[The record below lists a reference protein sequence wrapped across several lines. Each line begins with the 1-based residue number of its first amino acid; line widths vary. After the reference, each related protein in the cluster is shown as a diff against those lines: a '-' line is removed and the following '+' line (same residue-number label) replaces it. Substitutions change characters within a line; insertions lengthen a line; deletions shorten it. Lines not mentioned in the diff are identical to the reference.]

1 MTAGINAEANPA
13 PQRRIGELLIEAGL
27 ITETQLSQGLDK
39 QSEDGGKIVD
49 LLIALKH
56 LTPEQFVK
64 FLARQPGVASID
76 LKQYDISNDLIDLV
90 PREFV
95 VRHELIPIDRLGQL
109 LTIGMVCPLDQTT
122 IDALE
127 EVTKLRV
134 KPLLCSA
141 ADVRSAIEQH
151 YGEDTAEGGGTIE
164 GVAASMRLGRVAT
177 LIREVDTLPALP
189 ETVTR
194 VRDAANDPNKSAK
207 DVANILVMDPPIM
220 AKVLGVANSAAY
232 GFSQRVDD
240 INHAVALLGLRET
253 FSIVMSAA
261 VINLFDK
268 SKVLNYKRFWVN
280 AMYCA
285 AASRFVV
292 KASGRK
298 NVIGLFSAGLLH
310 DIGIAA
316 LAEVAPEQ
324 YAKVDQSLN
333 GLALVEDEEDKIGL
347 CHNEAGF
354 ALAEHWELPGEIAAA
369 IRFHHKV
376 ELAEEH
382 QEIAAI
388 VGLADAMACA
398 IGSDPSES
406 EGHFVGLEPAMELL
420 SIDAENAEAM
430 LSEFLQ
436 QKAAV
441 IGDALE

>member
-1 MTAGINAEANPA
+1 MTAAGSAASNPA

-27 ITETQLSQGLDK
+27 ITEGQLNQALDK
-39 QSEDGGKIVD
+39 QNDDGGKIVE
-49 LLIALKH
+49 LLIALNH
-56 LTPEQFVK
+56 LTPDQFVA
-64 FLARQPGVASID
+64 FLAKQPGVASID

-95 VRHELIPIDRLGQL
+95 IKHELIPIDRLGKL
-109 LTIGMVCPLDQTT
+109 LTIGMVCPLDRKT
-122 IDALE
+122 IDELE
-127 EVTKLRV
+127 KVTQLRV

-141 ADVRSAIEQH
+141 SDVRSAIEQH
-151 YGEDTAEGGGTIE
+151 YADEPSEGGGTMD
-164 GVAASMRLGRVAT
+164 GVAASMRLGRIAS

-189 ETVTR
+189 ETVER
-194 VRDAANDPNKSAK
+194 VREAANDPDKSAK

-268 SKVLNYKRFWVN
+268 SKVLNYKRFWLN

-298 NVIGLFSAGLLH
+298 GAPGLFSAGLLH
-310 DIGIAA
+310 DVGIAA
-316 LAEVAPEQ
+316 LAEVSPEQ
-324 YAKVDQSLN
+324 YSKIDQSLT
-333 GLALVEDEEDKIGL
+333 GMALVEDEEDKIGL

-354 ALAEHWELPGEIAAA
+354 ALAEHWELPADIAAA

-376 ELAEEH
+376 ELAEDH

-398 IGSDPSES
+398 VGTDPSES
-406 EGHFVGLEPAMELL
+406 AGHFDGLEPAMEVLG
-420 SIDAENAEAM
+420 IDAENGEAM
-430 LSEFLQ
+430 LSEFLD
-436 QKAAV
+436 QKAAAL
-441 IGDALE
+441 GDSLE

>member
-1 MTAGINAEANPA
+1 MTPSNTATNPV

-27 ITETQLSQGLDK
+27 ITEGQLSQALSK
-39 QSEDGGKIVD
+39 QSEEGGKIVE

-56 LTPEQFVK
+56 LTPDQFVA
-64 FLARQPGVASID
+64 FLAKQPGVASID
-76 LKQYDISNDLIDLV
+76 LKQYDISNDLLDLV

-95 VRHELIPIDRLGQL
+95 MQHELIPIDRLGKL
-109 LTIGMVCPLDQTT
+109 LTIGMVCPLDKKT
-122 IDALE
+122 IAELE

-141 ADVRSAIEQH
+141 SDVRSAIEQH
-151 YGEDTAEGGGTIE
+151 YPKVEAEGGGTLD

-189 ETVTR
+189 ETVAR
-194 VRDAANDPNKSAK
+194 VREAANDQDKSAK
-207 DVANILVMDPPIM
+207 DIANILVMDPPIM

-232 GFSQRVDD
+232 GFAQRVDD

-253 FSIVMSAA
+253 FSIVLSAA

-268 SKVLNYKRFWVN
+268 SKVLNYKRFWLN

-285 AASRFVV
+285 GASRFVV

-298 NVIGLFSAGLLH
+298 NVTGLFSACLLH
-310 DIGIAA
+310 DVGIAA
-316 LAEVAPEQ
+316 LAEVSPEQ
-324 YAKVDQSLN
+324 YAKVDQSLT
-333 GLALVEDEEDKIGL
+333 GVALVEEEEDKIGL
-347 CHNEAGF
+347 SHTEAGF
-354 ALAEHWELPGEIAAA
+354 ALAEHWDLPSEIAAA

-388 VGLADAMACA
+388 VGISDAMACA
-398 IGSDPSES
+398 LGSDPSES
-406 EGHFVGLEPAMELL
+406 EGHFVGLEPAMKLL
-420 SIDAENAEAM
+420 GIDGENGEAM

-436 QKAAV
+436 QKAAAL
-441 IGDALE
+441 GDVLE